1 MSLPTTEISPP
12 GSGSVS
18 QQLAFTWNGAGDNDW
33 HSFSSSS
40 ESYLLFLSASST
52 YQINAYRLTAQAASG
67 YTFRRFEITYDND
80 EEGSPVAGGNVYI
93 SGYLDTVKAE
103 KEREGHP
110 GTIFTRLIGDYSET
124 SGSYSYSY
132 HVTGIKAVFD
142 QGTPPA
148 TTYTIS
154 AYSSP
159 QNSGTVQVGNAESGA
174 TSSQAVEAGGSVN
187 IVATPASSWEFAG
200 WYKNNVLVSSN
211 ATYTVSNVTAAQTFE
226 ARFTPVYTIT
236 AVALFLGKVS
246 INGGTPS
253 TLVSG
258 TFHSGD
264 VVTLDAYPNDST
276 VYFDRWILGSDYEH
290 APAIPGAGIHYQIT
304 VGNTSQTYGAVFKL
318 YANINIYV
326 LARGRGGSLGAKVY
340 FNGVETQDNEDHI
353 TPINQLPVILSATA
367 TGESDKDRFIKWV
380 LSDGSDIFAAPAIST
395 SLSFNFSP
403 SDPQDNETYFV
414 CAVYEEFYPMEVS
427 ATPQGAGT
435 ATISTPPDSGDKYYL
450 DGTSITIVATP
461 APGFRFVKWRVVLGS
476 FEYDFSNSATH
487 TFTVGSGT
495 YESSGKYI
503 AYFQYDG
510 TNLLVNSASLTS
522 PVQLVYD
529 PATNLLVADY

>member
-1 MSLPTTEISPP
+1 MLPTIEISPP
-12 GSGSVS
+12 GAGTVA
-18 QQLAFTWNGAGDNDW
+18 QQQAFTWNGAGDNNW

-40 ESYLLFLSASST
+40 ESYLLFLTASWT

-67 YTFRRFEITYDND
+67 YTFQRFEITYDTD
-80 EEGSPVAGGNVYI
+80 ESGAPAQGGNTYI
-93 SGYLDTVKAE
+93 SGYLDTVAAE
-103 KEREGHP
+103 KQSSSITFR
-110 GTIFTRLIGDYSET
+110 RLIGDYSET

-132 HVTGIKAVFD
+132 HITGIKAVFD

-174 TSSQAVEAGGSVN
+174 TSSQAVAAGGSIN

-253 TLVSG
+253 TRVSG
-258 TFHSGD
+258 TFHTGD

-318 YANINIYV
+318 YAYINIYV
-326 LARGRGGSLGAKVY
+326 LARGRDGHLGAKVY
-340 FNGVETQDNEDHI
+340 FNGVETQENEAHTI
-353 TPINQLPVILSATA
+353 PTNQLPVALSATA
-367 TGESDKDRFIKWV
+367 TGESERDRFIKWI
-380 LSDGSDIFAAPAIST
+380 LYDGSDIFSAPAIST
-395 SLSFNFSP
+395 SLSFSFSP
-403 SDPQDNETYFV
+403 SNPQDNEDYFV
-414 CAVYEEFYPMEVS
+414 CAIYEDFYPMEVS
-427 ATPQGAGT
+427 ANPQGAGT

-450 DGTSITIVATP
+450 AGTSITIVATP
-461 APGFRFVKWRVVLGS
+461 APRFRFVKWRVVLGS
-476 FEYDFSNSATH
+476 FEYDFSNSATY
-487 TFTVGSGT
+487 TFIVGSDT
-495 YESSGKYI
+495 YERVGKYI
-503 AYFQYDG
+503 AYFEYDG

-522 PVQLVYD
+522 PVLLVYD